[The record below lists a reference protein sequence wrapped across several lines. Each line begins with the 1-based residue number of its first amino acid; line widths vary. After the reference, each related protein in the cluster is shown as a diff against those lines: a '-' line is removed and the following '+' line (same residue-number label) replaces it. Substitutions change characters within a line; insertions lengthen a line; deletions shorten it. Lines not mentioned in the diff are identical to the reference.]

1 MALRIQDLG
10 WNFYMFLNYV
20 RVCGVL
26 NVKNIPINTHEKVF
40 TVTLLENVDSHF

>member
-1 MALRIQDLG
+1 
-10 WNFYMFLNYV
+10 MFLNYI

-40 TVTLLENVDSHF
+40 TMNLLVNVDNPF